1 MTEDNTW
8 GADEENIIAGVKAH
22 MTWFNENTD
31 AIVKADQQRI
41 QDLHD
46 VGFTNS
52 AHAQLIDILNDVTE
66 AQRTVERYQ
75 ELGEDKEGNVS
86 GHLRHA
92 VFCHINNFRVRVG
105 HRLGMKE
112 VFNVRKW

>member
-1 MTEDNTW
+1 MIGDNTW
-8 GADEENIIAGVKAH
+8 GADEEKIIASVKAH
-22 MTWFNENTD
+22 REWYNENCD
-31 AIVKADQQRI
+31 AIVKADQQRT

-46 VGFTNS
+46 AGFKNPEHSQLMSIVDDITK
-52 AHAQLIDILNDVTE
+52 AQQIL
-66 AQRTVERYQ
+66 ERYQ

-86 GHLRHA
+86 GHLRLG
-92 VFCHINNFRVRVG
+92 VFTYLNNFRVRVG